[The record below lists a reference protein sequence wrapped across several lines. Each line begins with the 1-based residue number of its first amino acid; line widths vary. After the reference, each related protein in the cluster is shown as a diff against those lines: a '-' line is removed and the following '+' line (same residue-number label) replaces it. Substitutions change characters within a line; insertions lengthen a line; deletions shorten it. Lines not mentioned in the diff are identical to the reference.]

1 MNVLEK
7 PKAVIIDD
15 DEMVNEVL
23 KFILE
28 NEYTVYNYYT
38 AEDALKSGV
47 IATTDV
53 IITDVNLPGINGL
66 EFIHK
71 VHEIDENVPIIVI
84 TAYNDIEVAISAL
97 KAGAFDFILK
107 PFKNDQIT
115 LAVQRAYERHKLVKE
130 NIKLVEELKL
140 KNQELEQLYAQLQA
154 RSIQIEN
161 ELDIASNLQ
170 QCLFPVV
177 FPDIKGFSFY
187 LKFKP
192 VEKISGDFFDFIIHD
207 EKHFSFIFADVSGH
221 GVPAALYSAIV
232 KTAITTFVD
241 VSKSPSDILKEM
253 NQFLIQT
260 QKMMSYNYATIF
272 FAHFDLA
279 RSCIE
284 YVNAGLPSPIVMH
297 PDGEI
302 IRMETTG
309 PFVGIFDTS
318 LYTTKKIEIKP
329 GDKLLFFSDGAFECP
344 DRVDRILGEKQFQRL
359 IDEHRDMDI
368 PELIEFLF
376 DKIQD
381 FCGIDRFV
389 DDVTMLG
396 MKFIPN

>member
-1 MNVLEK
+1 M
-7 PKAVIIDD
+7 PTIVIIDD

-28 NEYTVYNYYT
+28 NEYKVHNFYT
-38 AEDALKSGV
+38 AEDALKSG
-47 IATTDV
+47 IITSADV

-71 VHEIDENVPIIVI
+71 VHEIDENIPIIVI

-115 LAVQRAYERHKLVKE
+115 LAVHRAYERHRLIKE
-130 NIKLVEELKL
+130 NIKLLEELKL
-140 KNQELEQLYAQLQA
+140 KNQELERLYAQLQA

-170 QCLFPVV
+170 QCLFPIV
-177 FPDIKGFSFY
+177 FPDIKAFSFY

-241 VSKSPSDILKEM
+241 AKKPPSEIMKEM

-272 FAHFDLA
+272 FAHFDLEKF
-279 RSCIE
+279 CLD
-284 YVNAGLPSPIVMH
+284 YVNAGLPAPIVVH
-297 PDGEI
+297 SDGQI

-318 LYTTKKIEIKP
+318 LYATKRIELLP

-344 DRVDRILGEKQFQRL
+344 DRVDRILGEKRFQQL
-359 IDEHRDMDI
+359 IDEHRELEI
-368 PELIEFLF
+368 SELIEFLF
-376 DKIQD
+376 DKIQE
-381 FCGIDRFV
+381 FCGVDRFV

-396 MKFIPN
+396 MKFNP